1 MVATGE
7 PAPEFALTDQAGET
21 VRLASFKGS
30 WVVLYFYPKDD
41 TPGCTKEACSFRDNH
56 AALTALGATVL
67 GVSGDTR
74 ASHLKFAGK
83 YSLPFALL
91 VDGPDHQVA
100 RAYGAWGKKSMY
112 GRTYEGVI
120 RSTFIIDPD
129 GRVATV
135 WTKVKPDTHGS
146 DVLAWLT
153 EHMPAS
159 SSS

>member
-1 MVATGE
+1 
-7 PAPEFALTDQAGET
+7 
-21 VRLASFKGS
+21 
-30 WVVLYFYPKDD
+30 
-41 TPGCTKEACSFRDNH
+41 
-56 AALTALGATVL
+56 
-67 GVSGDTR
+67 
-74 ASHLKFAGK
+74 
-83 YSLPFALL
+83 
-91 VDGPDHQVA
+91 
-100 RAYGAWGKKSMY
+100 MY